1 MDPQNEAG
9 RDVAVRDIFVGIFML
24 LLSVLYWFEANK
36 IRISPLDGPVGA
48 SGLPKSLAYA
58 LGALSIIMIARSVVK
73 IVLKRRRSST
83 QPTAATAEGMPLGAR
98 MLPHLRAIGMLL
110 IGVGYLLTVS
120 RLGYMP
126 AIAGLLLI
134 VALFSGAP
142 FSLKTAL
149 FAIIGSLICYLLFVR
164 FLGIPLPDGIYLEPF
179 LQRIG

>member
-9 RDVAVRDIFVGIFML
+9 KDVAVRDIFVGIFML
-24 LLSVLYWFEANK
+24 LLSVLYWFEASK

-58 LGALSIIMIARSVVK
+58 LGALSIIMIARSVVT
-73 IVLKRRRSST
+73 IVIRRRSSST
-83 QPTAATAEGMPLGAR
+83 SATAEGKPLAAR

-120 RLGYMP
+120 RFGYIP

-134 VALFSGAP
+134 VALFNGAP

-164 FLGIPLPDGIYLEPF
+164 FLGIPLPDGIYLGPF
-179 LQRIG
+179 LQRID

>member
-9 RDVAVRDIFVGIFML
+9 KDDAVRDIFVGVFML

-58 LGALSIIMIARSVVK
+58 LGALAIIMIARSLVT
-73 IVLKRRRSST
+73 IVIRRRGST
-83 QPTAATAEGMPLGAR
+83 QAAAATADGKPLTAR
-98 MLPHLRAIGMLL
+98 MMPHLRAVGMLL

-120 RLGYMP
+120 WLGYIP

-142 FSLKTAL
+142 FTLKTAL

-164 FLGIPLPDGIYLEPF
+164 FLGIPLPDGIYLGPL